1 MGSALKI
8 NDIAEKK
15 KSLGYSENTDYLA
28 YVQVS
33 KKLEYLI
40 GTFTSSLINKMYVI
54 SFEEDG
60 LLFMGINLANQFT
73 NSDKFIPLSEIG
85 SISYKSS
92 KLINGRLV
100 FNAEKL
106 IINSKD
112 GKTSEHLMYTM
123 VAIASWIKKDLPN
136 VHARI
141 DSYPSL
147 KESFSAKEESSV
159 VTDTNSAADAN
170 MNKLREL
177 KALLDEGVITQSE
190 FDEKKR
196 DILSEL

>member
-40 GTFTSSLINKMYVI
+40 GTVTSSLINKMYVI

-136 VHARI
+136 VHAQI

-147 KESFSAKEESSV
+147 KESFSAKEEPSV
-159 VTDTNSAADAN
+159 VADTSSAAD
-170 MNKLREL
+170 KLREL

>member
-1 MGSALKI
+1 MGSALRI

-40 GTFTSSLINKMYVI
+40 GTVTSSLINKMYVI

-60 LLFMGINLANQFT
+60 FLFMGINLANQFT

-147 KESFSAKEESSV
+147 KESFSAKEEPSV
-159 VTDTNSAADAN
+159 VADTSSAAD
-170 MNKLREL
+170 KLREL
-177 KALLDEGVITQSE
+177 KALLDEGVITRSE